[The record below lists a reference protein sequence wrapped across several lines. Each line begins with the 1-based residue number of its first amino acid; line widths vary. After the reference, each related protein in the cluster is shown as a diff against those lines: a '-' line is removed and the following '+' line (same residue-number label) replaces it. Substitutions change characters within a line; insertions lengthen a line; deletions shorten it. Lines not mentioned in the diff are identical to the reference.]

1 MLVAEKFIRLV
12 EKYGKNT
19 VYVDDG
25 KWYYI
30 LSNVIGFEY
39 YLNSHL

>member
-12 EKYGKNT
+12 AKYGKNT

-25 KWYYI
+25 NWYVEV
-30 LSNVIGFEY
+30 SNVIGLEY
-39 YLNSHL
+39 YLNSLL